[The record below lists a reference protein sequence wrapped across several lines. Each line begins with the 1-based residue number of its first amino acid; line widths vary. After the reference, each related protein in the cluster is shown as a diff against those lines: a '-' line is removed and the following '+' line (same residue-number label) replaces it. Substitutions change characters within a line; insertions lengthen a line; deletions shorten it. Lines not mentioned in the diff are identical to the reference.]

1 MRTGS
6 AAVVAPQLLVSV
18 RNAAEAIAAL
28 AGGCDVLDIKEPLR
42 GPLGMADVD
51 QIAAV
56 IEVARQRS
64 ARIPVSAALG
74 DARDWE
80 SVGDLPQ
87 LPQGLSYLKLG
98 TVGLGIRLNWVA
110 DWQRIAVRWGFAQS
124 TERAEHLAERPQWI
138 LVAYADW
145 QPVGA
150 PSPREVIRAAAYLGC
165 SGVLIDTWQKQAPG
179 LLHWMDVPE
188 VMECRQQAH
197 SAGLTFGIAGRL
209 QEQQLPQLCS
219 VGADVVGIRGA
230 ACRGNVRDAVLDAS
244 AIRHFKEQLAVAMEA
259 EAMPGGALAS

>member
-1 MRTGS
+1 MKTGS

-18 RNAAEAIAAL
+18 RNAAEAVAAV
-28 AGGCDVLDIKEPLR
+28 AGGCDVLDVKEPLQ

-51 QIAAV
+51 QISAV
-56 IEVARQRS
+56 IDVARQRS
-64 ARIPVSAALG
+64 AGIPVSAALG

-80 SVGDLPQ
+80 SIRDLRQ

-98 TVGLGIRLNWVA
+98 TVGLGTRLNWVA
-110 DWQRIAVRWGFAQS
+110 DWQRIAVRWGFADS
-124 TERAEHLAERPQWI
+124 TGPAEHRAQLPQWI

-150 PSPREVIRAAAYLGC
+150 PSPREVIRAAAKLGC
-165 SGVLIDTWQKQAPG
+165 SGVLIDTWQKHAPG
-179 LLHWMDVPE
+179 LLNWMGLPE
-188 VMECRQQAH
+188 LIECRQQAH
-197 SAGLTFGIAGRL
+197 AAGLSFGIAGRL

-219 VGADVVGIRGA
+219 VGPDVLGIRGA

-244 AIRHFKEQLAVAMEA
+244 AVRHFKEQLASAREVQATPA
-259 EAMPGGALAS
+259 RARAS